1 MLSRRRM
8 STHDQSCHAGSVTY
22 AYICRCGWP
31 IGKVRSYFDRT
42 LRRNECVI
50 DLLIGPQEKHRTADN
65 INMNISG
72 VSSDMVSSLASQATN
87 LQANNLGLQFSTA
100 VMKEIMDSQKVEGN
114 LLVKMIDGSLDGT
127 GKVVDVG
134 A

>member
-1 MLSRRRM
+1 
-8 STHDQSCHAGSVTY
+8 
-22 AYICRCGWP
+22 
-31 IGKVRSYFDRT
+31 
-42 LRRNECVI
+42 
-50 DLLIGPQEKHRTADN
+50 
-65 INMNISG
+65 MNISG

-114 LLVKMIDGSLDGT
+114 LLVKMINGSLDGT